1 MKKIVAAVF
10 FLALVALAVPVLAG
24 SSYMITFR
32 TTDCNG
38 DTGMATVEIDR
49 IQSIETVTCDPPDE
63 KQQRQQVLVHSRT
76 IPGSY
81 DVFTVTRKEAAR
93 IQQQIQEYMDAR
105 RHLLEK
111 GNAVIIHRED

>member
-1 MKKIVAAVF
+1 MKRLFVGVF
-10 FLALVALAVPVLAG
+10 FLLVLLAALPVLAE
-24 SSYMITFR
+24 SSYMVTFQ

-49 IQSIETVTCDPPDE
+49 IHSIETVTCDPPHE
-63 KQQRQQVLVHSRT
+63 QAKRKQVLVRSRT

-81 DVFTVTRKEAAR
+81 DVFTVDDREAAR
-93 IQQQIQEYMDAR
+93 IQQQIQAYMDAR
-105 RHLLEK
+105 RKLLEK